1 MPERADEPQFISGEL
16 HDVGPVLNVDAVLE
30 LYAAARAVVDEWGD
44 GDEIDPDRMDGRI
57 ERLRLAADND

>member
-1 MPERADEPQFISGEL
+1 MSNEPPFNTGEL
-16 HDVGPVLNVDAVLE
+16 YDVGPVLNVAAVLE

-57 ERLRLAADND
+57 ERLRMAADND